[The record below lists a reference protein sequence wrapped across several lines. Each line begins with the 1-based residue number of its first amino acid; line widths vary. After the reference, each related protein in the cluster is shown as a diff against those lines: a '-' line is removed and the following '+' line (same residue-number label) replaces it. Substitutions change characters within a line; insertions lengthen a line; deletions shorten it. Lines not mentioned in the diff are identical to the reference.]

1 LKVFNAML
9 ATTIRKAGLAGQG
22 ITPHKLR
29 HTFATHLIRSGV
41 DVRTV
46 QELLGHADIQ
56 TTARYLHSDTRT
68 KQAAVGKLNGLLG
81 VSPEEEQHTAQGPDN
96 ETAHQ
101 GITA

>member
-1 LKVFNAML
+1 MED
-9 ATTIRKAGLAGQG
+9 QG

-29 HTFATHLIRSGV
+29 HTFPTHLIRNGT

-68 KQAAVGKLNGLLG
+68 KQAAVGKLKGLLG
-81 VSPEEEQHTAQGPDN
+81 ESPT
-96 ETAHQ
+96 
-101 GITA
+101 GIVPGS